1 MSCLF
6 FGPWLFSD
14 HTIYL
19 SKPRLAE
26 RLVLLRWSFMTCT
39 RKKAASRSIF
49 FCRNFAVHVRASHLW
64 IDRKC
69 VATLRC
75 GPEKVDLFELTFFG
89 PHHLPFETA
98 TCGTPYMCT
107 SAMVIY
113 DLYRQKCSFTEQ
125 FFPPVHFGHRVRSRP
140 SFISML
146 RAVILRYTCVQAIY
160 ELIANL

>member
-1 MSCLF
+1 MIVCSLSSSICTSIHVVPF

-75 GPEKVDLFELTFFG
+75 GPEKVGLFELTFFG
-89 PHHLPFETA
+89 PHHLPLETA
-98 TCGTPYMCT
+98 TCETPYASLSPKWLPLAGKTTPYVNNGFKCT
-107 SAMVIY
+107 IS
-113 DLYRQKCSFTEQ
+113 KCIFHEVLST
-125 FFPPVHFGHRVRSRP
+125 
-140 SFISML
+140 IST
-146 RAVILRYTCVQAIY
+146 A
-160 ELIANL
+160 ESK